1 MCLTLLNA
9 LDVLDHR
16 DGRPPRPG
24 YTHTR
29 HHIGHLTPG
38 DWWFPAPD
46 GQPHTVTEMDHRNG
60 RIVLI
65 DQYGTAY
72 RYLPGTVINTA
83 VPDPRVR
90 TGTPQPPRGR
100 AA

>member
-1 MCLTLLNA
+1 MCITLLNA
-9 LDVLDHR
+9 LAVLDHQ
-16 DGRPPRPG
+16 DGHPPRPG
-24 YTHTR
+24 YTRSR
-29 HHIGHLTPG
+29 HHIGNVSPG
-38 DWWFPAPD
+38 DLWFPDLD
-46 GQPHTVTEMDHRNG
+46 GHPHTVTEIDHRNS

-65 DQYGTAY
+65 DQFGTAY

-90 TGTPQPPRGR
+90 AGSPRPPRGR